1 MLSGVHSCLH
11 VVASMAFALASAM
24 ALPAQAPPSPPS
36 DKEVLSEFSKKAK
49 AYVSEE
55 HMLAPEEMKPT
66 SDVIKLNEQR
76 KQLREA
82 MQQSRSNAKQGEF
95 FTPEAAKL
103 FRKLLSGVLRG
114 ESKEKVRSSLSH
126 AEPTASA
133 SFRVNAEFP
142 NQAGQ
147 PIQSVPPSVL
157 KALPALPKE
166 LEYRIAGNTLALR
179 DSRANMVVDYL
190 PNALP

>member
-1 MLSGVHSCLH
+1 V
-11 VVASMAFALASAM
+11 
-24 ALPAQAPPSPPS
+24 
-36 DKEVLSEFSKKAK
+36 
-49 AYVSEE
+49 
-55 HMLAPEEMKPT
+55 
-66 SDVIKLNEQR
+66 
-76 KQLREA
+76 
-82 MQQSRSNAKQGEF
+82 
-95 FTPEAAKL
+95 
-103 FRKLLSGVLRG
+103 
-114 ESKEKVRSSLSH
+114 
-126 AEPTASA
+126 PTASA

>member
-1 MLSGVHSCLH
+1 MV
-11 VVASMAFALASAM
+11 FAIAPAM
-24 ALPAQAPPSPPS
+24 ALLPQAPPSRSS
-36 DKEVLSEFSKKAK
+36 DKEVLSEFNKKVED
-49 AYVSEE
+49 YVNQE
-55 HMLAPEEMKPT
+55 HMLALEKMKPT
-66 SDVIKLNEQR
+66 SDVVKLNEQR

-82 MQQSRSNAKQGEF
+82 MQRSRSSAKQGDF

-103 FRKLLSGVLRG
+103 FRNLLSGILRG
-114 ESKEKVRSSLSH
+114 SDSAKVRSSLDH
-126 AEPTASA
+126 GEPGASPT
-133 SFRVNAEFP
+133 FRVNAEFP

-166 LEYRIAGNTLALR
+166 LEYRIAGHTLALR
-179 DSRANMVVDYL
+179 DARANMVVDYL

>member
-11 VVASMAFALASAM
+11 AVASMAFAITPAM
-24 ALPAQAPPSPPS
+24 ALLPQAPPSPSS
-36 DKEVLSEFSKKAK
+36 DKEVLSEFTKKAK
-49 AYVSEE
+49 DYVSQE
-55 HMLAPEEMKPT
+55 HTLAIEKMKPT
-66 SDVIKLNEQR
+66 SDVVKLNEQR

-82 MQQSRSNAKQGEF
+82 MQHSRSDAKQGDF
-95 FTPEAAKL
+95 FTPEASKL
-103 FRKLLSGVLRG
+103 FRKLLSGVLKG
-114 ESKEKVRSSLSH
+114 EAKEKVRSSLSH

-157 KALPALPKE
+157 KVLPALPEE